1 MSKTDVFLLNS
12 SSVSRCRLQ
21 TIAVQSVALYLFFL
35 QSSGIISTIN
45 RSSFESRWGIAATFR
60 CTIEPEVKG
69 LSEKFGAERSV
80 RSSHCPTRGCLPT
93 NAIRIIRFFRFFR
106 GRRNFSC
113 NGWPQEILCL
123 LLRKPRESLRLGDGH
138 YLKFT
143 LDNLFEKRN
152 GLIDFLTKTKRG
164 FKKTD
169 LKRAKERKPTRGQQ
183 N

>member
-1 MSKTDVFLLNS
+1 MTWVGDLRGRRSTNVAMSKTDVFLLNS

-93 NAIRIIRFFRFFR
+93 NAIRIIRFFRIFR
-106 GRRNFSC
+106 GRRNFLC

-123 LLRKPRESLRLGDGH
+123 LLRKPRDFTRLNACDH
-138 YLKFT
+138 
-143 LDNLFEKRN
+143 
-152 GLIDFLTKTKRG
+152 LI
-164 FKKTD
+164 
-169 LKRAKERKPTRGQQ
+169 
-183 N
+183 

>member
-1 MSKTDVFLLNS
+1 MTWVGDLRGRRSTNVAMSKTDVFLLNS

-138 YLKFT
+138 YLKLPST
-143 LDNLFEKRN
+143 ICL
-152 GLIDFLTKTKRG
+152 
-164 FKKTD
+164 KKGTD
-169 LKRAKERKPTRGQQ
+169 SSIS
-183 N
+183 

>member
-1 MSKTDVFLLNS
+1 
-12 SSVSRCRLQ
+12 
-21 TIAVQSVALYLFFL
+21 
-35 QSSGIISTIN
+35 
-45 RSSFESRWGIAATFR
+45 
-60 CTIEPEVKG
+60 
-69 LSEKFGAERSV
+69 
-80 RSSHCPTRGCLPT
+80 
-93 NAIRIIRFFRFFR
+93 
-106 GRRNFSC
+106 
-113 NGWPQEILCL
+113 
-123 LLRKPRESLRLGDGH
+123 LRLGDGH